1 MAGRTPAT
9 PGGPARRAGPRRSV
23 FLGAGILSGW
33 RRVCPGRGV
42 PALHLAFAAALLLSA
57 CASRTASPGP
67 AGRADG
73 QPSAIP
79 ITGNGGADR
88 AAAGNAGST
97 AGGSGGEIAALPP
110 ELSSPDRLKGM
121 KGREI
126 VGLLGPPDL
135 IRHDEPAE
143 VWQYVAQG
151 CVLDLFLYPP
161 QGGLAPAARHPAD
174 NGDAKDPRAE
184 ADAGAEHRVI
194 YYELRGRDGT
204 LSAGANCFGA
214 LVATSRARRSG

>member
-1 MAGRTPAT
+1 MR
-9 PGGPARRAGPRRSV
+9 
-23 FLGAGILSGW
+23 
-33 RRVCPGRGV
+33 PGRGGSS
-42 PALHLAFAAALLLSA
+42 LCLAFAAALLLGA
-57 CASRTASPGP
+57 CAARPTSPGP
-67 AGRADG
+67 AGAADG

-88 AAAGNAGST
+88 AAAGKAGST
-97 AGGSGGEIAALPP
+97 GRGAGGEVAALPP

-161 QGGLAPAARHPAD
+161 QGGLAPAARRPAAK
-174 NGDAKDPRAE
+174 NDAAESRAE
-184 ADAGAEHRVI
+184 TEAGAEHRVT

-204 LSAGANCFGA
+204 SSAGADCFGA